1 MAGSGTGVET
11 IAIVG
16 AGEMGSAIGRRLR
29 EMGARVIT
37 EVKGRSAGSVAR
49 VRGAGLEVIDDDD
62 RLAREAGIILS
73 IVPPGV
79 AVEVAQRFREPL
91 RRATAMPVYA
101 DCNAIAPAT
110 ARRIEALLAGSGC
123 RFVDA
128 GIIGG
133 PPPAGAENASKGP
146 RIYLSGEHAH
156 LLEPLRDYGLDIAMV
171 DGPVGAASAL
181 KLAYAGI
188 TKGLTALGTAMIAR
202 AARDGLAQALR
213 DELGRSQ
220 PDLLARFE
228 RFIPTMFAKAGRWV
242 AEMEE
247 IAAFI
252 GSENDGSMIYAGA
265 ARLYGSISRGVQG
278 GAGQR
283 ARRDSEQL
291 LQIAVM
297 RRGIA
302 TLDDFVEGGH
312 VQRVCF

>member
-1 MAGSGTGVET
+1 MPGSGTGVET
-11 IAIVG
+11 IAIIG
-16 AGEMGSAIGRRLR
+16 AGEMGSAVGRRLR

-37 EVKGRSAGSVAR
+37 EVKGRGAESVAR
-49 VRGAGLEVIDDDD
+49 VKRAGLEVIDDDD
-62 RLAREAGIILS
+62 RLAQEAGIILS

-79 AVEVAQRFREPL
+79 AVEVAQRFREPIG
-91 RRATAMPVYA
+91 RAPIKPVFA

-110 ARRIEALLAGSGC
+110 ARRIESVLGSTGC

-133 PPPAGAENASKGP
+133 PPPAGAENSAKGP
-146 RIYLSGEHAH
+146 RIYISGENAH
-156 LLEPLRDYGLDIAMV
+156 LLEHLRRYGLDIATI
-171 DGPVGAASAL
+171 DGAVGAASGL

-247 IAAFI
+247 IAGFI
-252 GSENDGSMIYAGA
+252 ASENDGGMIYTGA
-265 ARLYGSISRGVQG
+265 ARLYEQVAAEFKEEPGSERLTALSKFCKSR
-278 GAGQR
+278 
-283 ARRDSEQL
+283 
-291 LQIAVM
+291 
-297 RRGIA
+297 
-302 TLDDFVEGGH
+302 
-312 VQRVCF
+312 

>member
-1 MAGSGTGVET
+1 MAGAGTGIET
-11 IAIVG
+11 IAIIG

-37 EVKGRSAGSVAR
+37 EIKGRSAASLAR
-49 VRGAGLEVIDDDD
+49 VQRAGLEVIDDDG
-62 RLAREAGIILS
+62 RLAREADIILS

-91 RRATAMPVYA
+91 IRAAVTPLFA

-110 ARRIEALLAGSGC
+110 ARHIETVLSAVHC
-123 RFVDA
+123 RFVDG

-133 PPPAGAENASKGP
+133 PPPARVENTSRGP

-156 LLEPLRDYGLDIAMV
+156 LLEPLRRYGLDIARL
-171 DGPVGAASAL
+171 DGPVGAASGL

-202 AARDGLAQALR
+202 AAREGLGQALR
-213 DELGRSQ
+213 DELERSQ
-220 PDLLARFE
+220 PELLVRFE
-228 RFIPTMFAKAGRWV
+228 RFIPIMFPKAGRWV

-252 GSENDGSMIYAGA
+252 AREDDGAMIIA
-265 ARLYGSISRGVQG
+265 ARRACTSASPRSSSRSP
-278 GAGQR
+278 AASAWR
-283 ARRDSEQL
+283 PCASSANRCE
-291 LQIAVM
+291 AM
-297 RRGIA
+297 RSA
-302 TLDDFVEGGH
+302 TRP
-312 VQRVCF
+312 Q